1 MKTFEFLK
9 IKFTNFK
16 SNKIDILLKKNFLV
30 FPSAPSLSAMKINS
44 NHHKALQNADFVLL
58 DSGLLVLLF
67 NIFRGTN
74 LKKFS
79 GYKFLHLF
87 LRRQKTR
94 NEKILLINPDFKNQ
108 KKNINFLK
116 KYIKEKNIYSYIAP
130 QYDSKKIKDRK
141 LLTYINLIQP
151 KNVLINLG
159 GGTQEI
165 LGFFLKQKLK
175 YKLNIICTGAAISF
189 MTKDQAP
196 INRFLDKI
204 YLGWLTRIIFNPKIY
219 LPRYLKALKLLI
231 IFFKERNNI
240 YG

>member
-30 FPSAPSLSAMKINS
+30 FPAGPALSSIKINS
-44 NHHKALQNADFVLL
+44 NYHKALQNADFVLL
-58 DSGLLVLLF
+58 DSGLLVLLI
-67 NIFRGTN
+67 NIFRGSN

-87 LRRQKTR
+87 LRRRKTR
-94 NEKILLINPDFKNQ
+94 NEKILLINPDFENQ
-108 KKNINFLK
+108 KKNINFIK
-116 KYIKEKNIYSYIAP
+116 KFIKEKNIYSYIAP
-130 QYDSKKIKDRK
+130 QYASKKIKDRK
-141 LLTYINLIQP
+141 LLTYINSIQP

-175 YKLNIICTGAAISF
+175 HKLNIICTGAAISF

-196 INRFLDKI
+196 INTFLDKI

>member
-9 IKFTNFK
+9 IKFSDFK
-16 SNKIDILLKKNFLV
+16 SNKIDILLNKNFLV
-30 FPSAPSLSAMKINS
+30 FPAAPALSSMKINS
-44 NHHKALQNADFVLL
+44 NYHKALQNADFVLL

-67 NIFRGTN
+67 NIFKGTN

-79 GYKFLHLF
+79 GYKFLYLF
-87 LRRQKTR
+87 LRRRKTR

-116 KYIKEKNIYSYIAP
+116 KFIKEKNIYSYIAP

-141 LLTYINLIQP
+141 LLTCINLIQP

-165 LGFFLKQKLK
+165 LGFFLKQKLR

-204 YLGWLTRIIFNPKIY
+204 YLGWLIRLIFNPILFLKRYIHTFKLINLVIRDKISI
-219 LPRYLKALKLLI
+219 K
-231 IFFKERNNI
+231 
-240 YG
+240 

>member
-9 IKFTNFK
+9 IKFSDFK

-30 FPSAPSLSAMKINS
+30 FPAAPALSSMKINS
-44 NHHKALQNADFVLL
+44 NYHKALQNADFVLL

-87 LRRQKTR
+87 LRRRKTR
-94 NEKILLINPDFKNQ
+94 NEKILLINPDFKSQ
-108 KKNINFLK
+108 KNNINFIRK
-116 KYIKEKNIYSYIAP
+116 FIKEKNIYSYIAP

-141 LLTYINLIQP
+141 LLTYINSIQP

-196 INRFLDKI
+196 INTFLDKI

-231 IFFKERNNI
+231 IFFKKKTNI

>member
-44 NHHKALQNADFVLL
+44 NHHKALQNSDFVLL

-87 LRRQKTR
+87 LRRRKTR

-141 LLTYINLIQP
+141 LLTYINSIQP

>member
-9 IKFTNFK
+9 IKFSNFK
-16 SNKIDILLKKNFLV
+16 SNKIDILLNKNFLV

-44 NHHKALQNADFVLL
+44 NHHKALQNADFVHL

-87 LRRQKTR
+87 LRRRKTR

-175 YKLNIICTGAAISF
+175 HKLNIICTGAAISF

-196 INRFLDKI
+196 INTFLDKI

>member
-44 NHHKALQNADFVLL
+44 NHHKALQNSDFVLL

-87 LRRQKTR
+87 LRRRKTR

-130 QYDSKKIKDRK
+130 QYNSKKIKDRK
-141 LLTYINLIQP
+141 LLTYINSIQP

>member
-44 NHHKALQNADFVLL
+44 NHHKALQNSDFVLL

-87 LRRQKTR
+87 LRRRKTR

-141 LLTYINLIQP
+141 LLTYINSIQP

-196 INRFLDKI
+196 INRFLDTI

>member
-87 LRRQKTR
+87 LRRRKTR

-130 QYDSKKIKDRK
+130 QYASKKIKDRK
-141 LLTYINLIQP
+141 LLTYINSIQP

>member
-30 FPSAPSLSAMKINS
+30 FPAGPALSSIKINS
-44 NHHKALQNADFVLL
+44 NYHKALQNADFVLL
-58 DSGLLVLLF
+58 DSGLLVLLI
-67 NIFRGTN
+67 NIFRGSN

-87 LRRQKTR
+87 LRRRKTR

-141 LLTYINLIQP
+141 LLTYINSIQP

-175 YKLNIICTGAAISF
+175 HKLNIICTGAAISF

-196 INRFLDKI
+196 INTFLDKI